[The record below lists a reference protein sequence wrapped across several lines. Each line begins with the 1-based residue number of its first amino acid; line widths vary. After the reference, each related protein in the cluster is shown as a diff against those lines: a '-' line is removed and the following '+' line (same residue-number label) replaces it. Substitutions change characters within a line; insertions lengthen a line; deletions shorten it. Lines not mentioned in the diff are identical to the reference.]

1 MGQTL
6 TDVPRLRRPAVVNA
20 AQYWL
25 APEQFARHCQRLG
38 DRFLV
43 PMPGTG
49 PWLCLTDPED
59 IKRIFTADTDVLRLG
74 AALAKVSAH
83 HLFLG
88 PTGLTNID
96 GAEHM
101 RRRRTQLPPFHGDAL
116 SGYHETMQRKTEE
129 VLARWPYGHPTP
141 SQPHMETISLE
152 VIMATVFGVTDPAR
166 VGRLRS
172 ATLALLAEG
181 HSRRFFLQTMIATSR
196 QNGWDKPFP
205 RVRRAIDAVDGI
217 VLEEIAQRRN
227 SDQLDGQDVL
237 GMFLRT
243 PDSQG
248 RLMSDEEICDA
259 MRTLL
264 LGGHDTTASTLTWVL
279 ERVTRYPDALARLQ
293 TAALDGDDDYLD
305 AVIKEAM
312 RLRPAF
318 PLTARLATEPFELPG
333 LTIPS
338 GTMIAPYIT
347 LLHRRPEALPRP
359 TRLPPRAFPKHPRRH
374 LHLDPLRRRTQT
386 MHRRRLLPH
395 RGANRAQ
402 DHRAPRPPGT
412 FPPACRA
419 SCPPQRIRRARA
431 RRTHHTP
438 APHTRHQPT
447 TPHPALACTSHL
459 ATIALRP
466 LARPSGHPHEARAD
480 NRIGRNKVARTDASS
495 RLFRPG
501 QRPYPAHSIRAR
513 TRARPLSRAEQ
524 ASVKLGQADLEANSP
539 RPQQSA
545 VSFWC
550 RDAGSSP
557 YRIGFILLSSYTRA
571 GPVLS
576 LLST

>member
-1 MGQTL
+1 MDQTL
-6 TDVPRLRRPAVVNA
+6 TDVPRLRRPALVNA

-43 PMPGTG
+43 PMPATG

-59 IKRIFTADTDVLRLG
+59 IKRIFTADTGVLALG
-74 AALAKVSAH
+74 AALAKASAH

-141 SQPHMETISLE
+141 SQPHMEAISLE

-166 VGRLRS
+166 VDRLRS
-172 ATLALLAEG
+172 ATLALLREG
-181 HSRRFFLQTMIATSR
+181 HSRRFFLQTIIATSR
-196 QNGWDKPFP
+196 ENGWDRPFP
-205 RVRRAIDAVDGI
+205 RVRRAIDAVDAI
-217 VLEEIAQRRN
+217 VLEEVAQRRGSN
-227 SDQLDGQDVL
+227 QLDGQDVL

-248 RLMSDEEICDA
+248 CLMSDEEICDA

-264 LGGHDTTASTLTWVL
+264 LGGHDTTASTLTWIL
-279 ERVTRYPDALARLQ
+279 ERVSRYPDALTRLQ
-293 TAALDGDDDYLD
+293 TAALDGDDEYLE

-338 GTMIAPYIT
+338 GTMVVPYIT
-347 LLHRRPEALPRP
+347 LVHRRPELYP
-359 TRLPPRAFPKHPRRH
+359 
-374 LHLDPLRRRTQT
+374 DPLT
-386 MHRRRLLPH
+386 
-395 RGANRAQ
+395 
-402 DHRAPRPPGT
+402 
-412 FPPACRA
+412 
-419 SCPPQRIRRARA
+419 
-431 RRTHHTP
+431 
-438 APHTRHQPT
+438 
-447 TPHPALACTSHL
+447 
-459 ATIALRP
+459 
-466 LARPSGHPHEARAD
+466 
-480 NRIGRNKVARTDASS
+480 
-495 RLFRPG
+495 FRPE
-501 QRPYPAHSIRAR
+501 RF
-513 TRARPLSRAEQ
+513 L
-524 ASVKLGQADLEANSP
+524 D
-539 RPQQSA
+539 
-545 VSFWC
+545 
-550 RDAGSSP
+550 
-557 YRIGFILLSSYTRA
+557 TRA
-571 GPVLS
+571 GTYTWIPFGGGPRRCIGAAFSLTEARIVLRTILRHARLQPS
-576 LLST
+576 RRRAERVAHRNVFIVPARGGRITLQPRKPPPRQKHGDLGAREPDRGRSANEIFR

>member
-1 MGQTL
+1 MSQTL

-25 APEQFARHCQRLG
+25 APEQFAQCCQRLG

-59 IKRIFTADTDVLRLG
+59 IKRVFTADTGVLRLG

-129 VLARWPYGHPTP
+129 VLAHWPYGHPTP
-141 SQPHMETISLE
+141 CQPHMEAISLE
-152 VIMATVFGVTDPAR
+152 VIMATVFGVTDHAR
-166 VGRLRS
+166 VQRLRS
-172 ATLALLAEG
+172 ATLALLQEG

-205 RVRRAIDAVDGI
+205 RVRRAIDAVDAI

-227 SDQLDGQDVL
+227 EDKLDGEDVL

-264 LGGHDTTASTLTWVL
+264 LGGHDTTASTLTWVF
-279 ERVTRYPDALARLQ
+279 ERVTRYPDALARPQ

-305 AVIKEAM
+305 AVVKEAM

-347 LLHRRPEALPRP
+347 LVHRRPSSTPIHSPSAQSVSWTPAPAP
-359 TRLPPRAFPKHPRRH
+359 TPGFRSAADRDDASVPPSPSPRRESYSG
-374 LHLDPLRRRTQT
+374 PSCVT
-386 MHRRRLLPH
+386 
-395 RGANRAQ
+395 
-402 DHRAPRPPGT
+402 PPGT
-412 FPPACRA
+412 LPLACRA
-419 SCPPQRIRRARA
+419 SRSPQRIRRART

-438 APHTRHQPT
+438 TPHTRHQPT
-447 TPHPALACTSHL
+447 TRHPAPPRASHL
-459 ATIALRP
+459 ATIAL
-466 LARPSGHPHEARAD
+466 LGSGH
-480 NRIGRNKVARTDASS
+480 SS
-495 RLFRPG
+495 G
-501 QRPYPAHSIRAR
+501 W
-513 TRARPLSRAEQ
+513 SR
-524 ASVKLGQADLEANSP
+524 S
-539 RPQQSA
+539 
-545 VSFWC
+545 
-550 RDAGSSP
+550 
-557 YRIGFILLSSYTRA
+557 
-571 GPVLS
+571 
-576 LLST
+576 

>member
-1 MGQTL
+1 MWLMGQTL
-6 TDVPRLRRPAVVNA
+6 TDLSRLRRPALVNA

-43 PMPGTG
+43 PMPATG

-59 IKRIFTADTDVLRLG
+59 IKRVFTADTGVLALG
-74 AALAKVSAH
+74 AALAKASAH

-88 PTGLTNID
+88 PTGLTNVD
-96 GAEHM
+96 GPEHM

-116 SGYHETMQRKTEE
+116 SGYHETMARKTEE

-141 SQPHMETISLE
+141 SQPHMEAISLE

-181 HSRRFFLQTMIATSR
+181 HSWRFFLQTIIATSR
-196 QNGWDKPFP
+196 ENGWDRPFP
-205 RVRRAIDAVDGI
+205 RVRRAIDAVDAI
-217 VLEEIAQRRN
+217 VLEEVAHRR
-227 SDQLDGQDVL
+227 STDQLDGQDVL

-279 ERVTRYPDALARLQ
+279 ERVSRYPEALARLQ
-293 TAALDGDDDYLD
+293 TAALDGDDQYLD

-338 GTMIAPYIT
+338 GTMIVPHIT
-347 LLHRRPEALPRP
+347 LVHRRPELYPDPLAFRPERFLDTRAGTYTWIPFGGGPRRCIGAAFSLTEARIVLRTILRHARLEPSRRRSERVAHRNVFVVPARGGRITLQPRTPRPTPHPHALPRDY
-359 TRLPPRAFPKHPRRH
+359 A
-374 LHLDPLRRRTQT
+374 
-386 MHRRRLLPH
+386 
-395 RGANRAQ
+395 G
-402 DHRAPRPPGT
+402 
-412 FPPACRA
+412 
-419 SCPPQRIRRARA
+419 
-431 RRTHHTP
+431 
-438 APHTRHQPT
+438 
-447 TPHPALACTSHL
+447 
-459 ATIALRP
+459 
-466 LARPSGHPHEARAD
+466 
-480 NRIGRNKVARTDASS
+480 VA
-495 RLFRPG
+495 
-501 QRPYPAHSIRAR
+501 
-513 TRARPLSRAEQ
+513 
-524 ASVKLGQADLEANSP
+524 
-539 RPQQSA
+539 
-545 VSFWC
+545 
-550 RDAGSSP
+550 
-557 YRIGFILLSSYTRA
+557 
-571 GPVLS
+571 
-576 LLST
+576 